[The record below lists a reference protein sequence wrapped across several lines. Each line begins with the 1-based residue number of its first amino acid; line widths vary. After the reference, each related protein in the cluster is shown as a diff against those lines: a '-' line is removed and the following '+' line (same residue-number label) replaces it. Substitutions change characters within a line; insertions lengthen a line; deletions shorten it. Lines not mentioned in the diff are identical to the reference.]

1 MKSLSIK
8 NIIWMMFICIMII
21 IIDQATK
28 YLAVNTL
35 SQSVPIYT
43 FFSLTLTF
51 NRGISFGMFNGQQQ
65 LLLIA
70 VAVVIIIGLI
80 LMLIFM
86 QSKNII
92 IISAIAMIVAGSIG
106 NIIDRIIFGAVVDFL
121 DFHYLG
127 YYFPVFNVADS
138 AICLGAAIMVYGEY
152 KLPNIQKK

>member
-1 MKSLSIK
+1 
-8 NIIWMMFICIMII
+8 MII